1 MSIHND
7 LSSEPAMTTFSL
19 RAEQA
24 LLPEGWVRD
33 VTVRVERGR
42 IVGVGGEGGAPVGV
56 LLPAPVNLHS
66 HAFQRAMAGMT
77 ERRGT
82 GADSFWTWRTLM
94 YRFLDHLTPD
104 DSQAIAAMVQ
114 VEMAEAGYA
123 AVCEFHYLHHAPGGG
138 AYANRAE
145 MALRVVAASQDT
157 GLGLTMLP
165 VLYMQGGCDGRAL
178 AGGQLRFSND
188 MKGFAGVLEGV
199 AEMAA
204 DGVLGVAPH
213 SLRAVG
219 PEALREV
226 AGMLPGAP
234 VHIHAAEQL
243 AEVAEVQAAYGARPV
258 EYLLDLGI
266 DRRWC
271 LIHATQMTA
280 AETLGLAGS
289 GAVAGLCPITE
300 GNLGDGLFDAVRH
313 AGAGGRI
320 GVGSDSN
327 VLISLTEELR
337 LFEYGQRMRDHGR
350 AVMAAPSGS
359 TGRALFDA
367 VVAGGAQAAGRASGA
382 ITPGMWADLVA
393 LDQDALTLEGRVGDD
408 VLDAWIFASAQ
419 SVVTD
424 TWSAGRHVVQGG
436 RHIARG
442 PVEAA
447 FRATM
452 ARLRGVM

>member
-1 MSIHND
+1 
-7 LSSEPAMTTFSL
+7 MTTFTL
-19 RAEQA
+19 RADQA
-24 LLPEGWVRD
+24 LLPGGWARD
-33 VTVRVERGR
+33 VTVRVEGGR
-42 IVGVGGEGGAPVGV
+42 IVGVGGEGGVPVGV

-77 ERRGT
+77 ERRGM

-94 YRFLDHLTPD
+94 YRFLEHLTPED
-104 DSQAIAAMVQ
+104 AQSIAAMVQ

-123 AVCEFHYLHHAPGGG
+123 AVCEFHYLHHGVGGVP
-138 AYANRAE
+138 YADRAE
-145 MALRVVAASQDT
+145 MAGRVAAAAEET

-178 AGGQLRFSND
+178 LGGQLRFAND
-188 MKGFAGVLEGV
+188 MSGLARVLHGVHL
-199 AEMAA
+199 AA

-213 SLRAVG
+213 SLRAV
-219 PEALREV
+219 PVWALREV
-226 AGMLPGAP
+226 AAMLPDAP
-234 VHIHAAEQL
+234 VHIHVAEQL
-243 AEVAEVQAAYGARPV
+243 AEVAEVQAAYLRRPV
-258 EYLLDLGI
+258 EFLLDQGI

-271 LIHATQMTA
+271 LIHATQMTER
-280 AETLGLAGS
+280 ETLGLAGS

-300 GNLGDGLFDAVRH
+300 GNLGDGVFDGVRH

-350 AVMAAPSGS
+350 AVMAGPGGS

-367 VVAGGAQAAGRASGA
+367 VLAGGAQAAGRSSGA
-382 ITPGMWADLVA
+382 IAVGMWADMVA
-393 LDQDALTLEGRVGDD
+393 LDGGALALEGQVGDD
-408 VLDAWIFASAQ
+408 VLDSWIFTCAQ

-424 TWSAGRHVVQGG
+424 TWSAGRHIVKGG
-436 RHIARG
+436 RHVVRG
-442 PVEAA
+442 SVEQS

>member
-1 MSIHND
+1 
-7 LSSEPAMTTFSL
+7 MTSFAL
-19 RAEQA
+19 RADQA
-24 LLPEGWVRD
+24 LLPAGWASD
-33 VTVRVERGR
+33 VTVRVEGGR
-42 IVGVGGEGGAPVGV
+42 IVAVGGEGGDRVGV

-94 YRFLDHLTPD
+94 YRFLDHLTPED
-104 DSQAIAAMVQ
+104 AQAIAAMVQ

-145 MALRVVAASQDT
+145 MAQRVVAAAQTT

-178 AGGQLRFSND
+178 AGGQLRFAND
-188 MKGFAGVLEGV
+188 MNGFAQVLEAIGGL
-199 AEMAA
+199 AA

-213 SLRAVG
+213 SLRAV
-219 PEALREV
+219 PPQALREV
-226 AGMLPGAP
+226 AAMLPGAP

-243 AEVAEVQAAYGARPV
+243 AEVAEVQGAYGRRPV
-258 EYLLDLGI
+258 EFLLDQGI

-271 LIHATQMTA
+271 LIHATQMTPT
-280 AETLGLAGS
+280 ETLGLAGS

-300 GNLGDGLFDAVRH
+300 GNLGDGLFDGVRH

-327 VLISLTEELR
+327 IMISLTEELR

-350 AVMAAPSGS
+350 AVMAAPGGS
-359 TGRALFDA
+359 TGRALYDA
-367 VVAGGAQAAGRASGA
+367 VLVGGAQAAGRASGA
-382 ITPGMWADLVA
+382 IAPGMWADMVA
-393 LDQDALTLEGRVGDD
+393 LDSGALTLEGRVGDD
-408 VLDAWIFASAQ
+408 VLDAWIFAASQ

-424 TWSAGRHVVQGG
+424 TWSAGRHIVLGG
-436 RHIARG
+436 RHRTRG

-452 ARLRGVM
+452 ARLRGVL

>member
-1 MSIHND
+1 MSIHNN
-7 LSSEPAMTTFSL
+7 LSSEPMMTTFTL

-24 LLPEGWVRD
+24 LLPDGWAHD
-33 VTVRVERGR
+33 VTVRVEGGR
-42 IVGVGGEGGAPVGV
+42 IVAVGGTGGTPVGV
-56 LLPAPVNLHS
+56 LLSAPVNLHS

-82 GADSFWTWRTLM
+82 GDDSFWTWRTLM
-94 YRFLDHLTPD
+94 YRFLEHLTPD
-104 DSQAIAAMVQ
+104 DAQAIAAMVQ

-123 AVCEFHYLHHAPGGG
+123 AVCEFHYLHHGPGG
-138 AYANRAE
+138 APYANRAE
-145 MALRVVAASQDT
+145 MAQRVVAAADET
-157 GLGLTMLP
+157 GLGLTLLP

-188 MKGFAGVLEGV
+188 MNGFSALLDSISG
-199 AEMAA
+199 MPA

-213 SLRAVG
+213 SLRAVP
-219 PEALREV
+219 PEALRAV
-226 AGMLPGAP
+226 AGLLPGTP
-234 VHIHAAEQL
+234 VHIHAAEQK
-243 AEVAEVQAAYGARPV
+243 AEVAEVLAAYGRRPV
-258 EYLLDLGI
+258 EFLLDQGL

-271 LIHATQMTA
+271 LIHATQMLPG
-280 AETLGLAGS
+280 ETLGLAAS

-300 GNLGDGLFDAVRH
+300 GNLGDGLFDGVRH

-337 LFEYGQRMRDHGR
+337 LLEYGQRMRDHGR
-350 AVMAAPSGS
+350 AVLAPPGGS
-359 TGRALFDA
+359 TGRALYEA
-367 VVAGGAQAAGRASGA
+367 VLAGGTQAAGRESGA
-382 ITPGMWADLVA
+382 IAPGMWADMVA
-393 LDQDALTLEGRVGDD
+393 LDKDALTLEGRVGDD
-408 VLDAWIFASAQ
+408 LLDSWIFATAQ

-424 TWSAGRHVVQGG
+424 TWSAGRHIVQGG
-436 RHIARG
+436 QHVARG

-447 FRATM
+447 LRATM

>member
-1 MSIHND
+1 MSIHNN
-7 LSSEPAMTTFSL
+7 LSSESQMTTFTL
-19 RAEQA
+19 RADQA
-24 LLPEGWVRD
+24 LLPGGWARD
-33 VTVRVERGR
+33 VTVRVEAGR
-42 IVGVGGEGGAPVGV
+42 IVGVGGEGGVPVGV

-82 GADSFWTWRTLM
+82 GTDSFWTWRTLM
-94 YRFLDHLTPD
+94 YRFLDHLTPED
-104 DSQAIAAMVQ
+104 TQAIAAMVQ

-123 AVCEFHYLHHAPGGG
+123 AVCEFHYLHHAPGGV

-145 MALRVVAASQDT
+145 MAVRVVAASQDT
-157 GLGLTMLP
+157 GLGLTLLP

-178 AGGQLRFSND
+178 VGGQLRFAND
-188 MKGFAGVLEGV
+188 LSGFEAILEGV
-199 AEMAA
+199 DLPA

-219 PEALREV
+219 VDALREV
-226 AGMLPGAP
+226 AGMLPGGP
-234 VHIHAAEQL
+234 VHIHAAEQK
-243 AEVAEVQAAYGARPV
+243 AEVAEVQAATGLRPV
-258 EYLLDLGI
+258 EFLLEQGI

-271 LIHATQMTA
+271 LIHATQMTG
-280 AETLGLAGS
+280 AETVGLARS

-300 GNLGDGLFDAVRH
+300 GNLGDGVFDGVRH
-313 AGAGGRI
+313 AAAGGRI

-350 AVMAAPSGS
+350 AVMATPGGS

-367 VVAGGAQAAGRASGA
+367 VVAGGAQAGGRASGA
-382 ITPGMWADLVA
+382 IAPGMWADMVA
-393 LDQDALTLEGRVGDD
+393 LDGGALALAGRVGDD
-408 VLDAWIFASAQ
+408 LLDAWIFACSQ

-424 TWSAGRHVVQGG
+424 TWSAGRHVVRGG

>member
-1 MSIHND
+1 
-7 LSSEPAMTTFSL
+7 MTTFSL

-24 LLPEGWVRD
+24 LLPEGWVRG

-104 DSQAIAAMVQ
+104 DNQAIAAMVQ

-138 AYANRAE
+138 PYANRAE

-165 VLYMQGGCDGRAL
+165 VLYMQGGSDGRAL

-188 MKGFAGVLEGV
+188 MRGFAGILESV
-199 AEMAA
+199 AGMAA

-226 AGMLPGAP
+226 AGMMPGAP

-300 GNLGDGLFDAVRH
+300 GNLGDGLFDGVRH
-313 AGAGGRI
+313 ARAGGRI

-350 AVMAAPSGS
+350 AVMAAPGGS

-382 ITPGMWADLVA
+382 IAPGMWADMVA
-393 LDQDALTLEGRVGDD
+393 LDMAALTLEGRLEDD
-408 VLDAWIFASAQ
+408 VLDAWIFACSQ